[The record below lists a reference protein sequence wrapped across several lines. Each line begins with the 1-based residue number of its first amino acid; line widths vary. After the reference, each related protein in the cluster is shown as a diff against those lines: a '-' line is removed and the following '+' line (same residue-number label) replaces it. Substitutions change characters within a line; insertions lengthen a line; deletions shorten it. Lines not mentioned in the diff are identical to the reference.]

1 MLTVLSAILYTAVVL
16 IAILL
21 IGLVL
26 VQPAKGGGFGSA
38 FGGVGESMFGAQAM
52 SQLSKVT
59 VWLLS
64 FFFILTLL
72 LAVITGHKGSVE
84 SKSSLLLSKESA
96 AEKKVEAKAVP
107 AKAASVKKAVPA
119 KAAPVKKAVPAKA
132 APVKKAVPA
141 KAAAKKAEKKAS
153 PVKK

>member
-1 MLTVLSAILYTAVVL
+1 MLTVLSAVLYTAVVL

-26 VQPAKGGGFGSA
+26 VQPAKSGGFGSA

-52 SQLSKVT
+52 SQLSEVT

-72 LAVITGHKGSVE
+72 LAVITGHKGSVD

-96 AEKKVEAKAVP
+96 AVKKVEQKAVP
-107 AKAASVKKAVPA
+107 AQKS
-119 KAAPVKKAVPAKA
+119 
-132 APVKKAVPA
+132 
-141 KAAAKKAEKKAS
+141 AAAKKAEQKAAPA